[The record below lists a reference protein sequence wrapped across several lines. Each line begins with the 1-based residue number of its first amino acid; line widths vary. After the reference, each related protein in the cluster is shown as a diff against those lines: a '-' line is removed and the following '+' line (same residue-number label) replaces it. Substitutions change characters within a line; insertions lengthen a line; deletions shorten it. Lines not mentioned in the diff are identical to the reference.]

1 MKDKFCASLDLYYL
15 CSELEF
21 IFVEFASNFKKKM
34 KKLFPFL
41 GKTCLLIVL
50 IAVATLT
57 VRGNNES
64 ARKDSL
70 RSLISTLDGKERL
83 NVYEEL
89 SLIYFVEVSNLETI
103 DSLLAVYDEIFSLA
117 AELNDTIV
125 QSRVKTNII
134 VAYLNINELDK
145 VIELAPEHLA
155 FIEKFEVWEHF
166 YSIVYR
172 SYANAWLRKGDS
184 EKSILIAREM
194 YEHAHARNNIEGMAA
209 AYAQIAVAYERTSRM
224 EDAEAYTRQAIDL
237 LKNNEKMP
245 DILPT
250 YYFRLGNILRLQGR
264 YDDALQVA
272 RDCEKSVET
281 LQKQWTRTLPPTF
294 WVNTWSL
301 YSSVYAAMRDFDKSE
316 AYLDKIDSLNV
327 GSPIISK
334 NSFRNRARALEERGE
349 YDKALEFIDKACAIP
364 PYLED
369 PTSNALYIK
378 SFILAHMG
386 RIDEARLCI
395 EEMTAINDS
404 LRHIDFNR
412 QLDELRVAHEVDILT
427 AEKELRLRQLFLALA
442 VCAMLIVA
450 LSIWIFFSHRLKKKN
465 IILAKRILEQ
475 TKLYDATKILQDGS
489 GQQMHRI
496 TNPPLQT
503 SYDDNKSDD
512 TSKDV
517 ATTAENAL
525 FEQLELYMNEK
536 KPFIDP
542 NLNRKNLSEVL
553 FTNEKYLREIIK
565 NKTGATV
572 NDYIISYRL
581 RYANILLLKPDNEY
595 TIETIALESG
605 FGSRASFYACY
616 STNFGLS
623 PSEYR
628 KIINRS
634 RREE

>member
-1 MKDKFCASLDLYYL
+1 
-15 CSELEF
+15 
-21 IFVEFASNFKKKM
+21 M

-41 GKTCLLIVL
+41 GKTFLLFVL

-64 ARKDSL
+64 TRKDSL

>member
-1 MKDKFCASLDLYYL
+1 
-15 CSELEF
+15 
-21 IFVEFASNFKKKM
+21 M
-34 KKLFPFL
+34 KKLFHFL

-194 YEHAHARNNIEGMAA
+194 YEHAQARNNIEGMAA

-327 GSPIISK
+327 GSPIINK
-334 NSFRNRARALEERGE
+334 NSFRKRARALEERGE
-349 YDKALEFIDKACAIP
+349 YAKALEFIDKACAIP

-427 AEKELRLRQLFLALA
+427 AEKELRLRQLFLAIA

-489 GQQMHRI
+489 GQQIHRI

-503 SYDDNKSDD
+503 SYDDDKADD
-512 TSKDV
+512 TSQDV

-525 FEQLELYMNEK
+525 FEQLEHYMNEK

-616 STNFGLS
+616 STNYGLS
-623 PSEYR
+623 PNDYR